1 MISFVQTNY
10 IYVSQVNRMSSA
22 RAKVRQDKLVQKG
35 KEKSKH
41 LEILGSTS
49 ARLANLQEPIR

>member
-1 MISFVQTNY
+1 
-10 IYVSQVNRMSSA
+10 MSSA